1 MLKSLQSPAVNV
13 SKKFWV
19 HAEKDYVGVAVDD
32 ISPGEKAVGVFMDTG
47 KEVSVKS
54 RSKVPLGHKIALKDM
69 KAGEKVIE
77 YGTVIGAATK
87 RIGAGEHV
95 HTHNLKTLRWA

>member
-1 MLKSLQSPAVNV
+1 VNV
-13 SKKFWV
+13 NKKFWV
-19 HAEKDYVGVAVDD
+19 HAEQDYVGVAVDD
-32 ISPGEKAVGVFMDTG
+32 ISPGEEVVGVFMDTG

-54 RSKVPLGHKIALKDM
+54 RGEVPLGHKIALRDIKT
-69 KAGEKVIE
+69 GEKVIE

-87 RIGAGEHV
+87 AIRSGDHV